1 MLNGSDLA
9 VNSINDVLLGLGKYN
24 DIDLC
29 PLEHVLDIFDG
40 KLLIKRYDA
49 ACAVCRCQICYIPFV
64 SCLRENGY
72 PGTLLDGVKE
82 IRTERIDI
90 VVILLCRDG
99 DIFSALLL
107 FYEEYGVAGELFDT
121 LLDNVS

>member
-1 MLNGSDLA
+1 MLNGSNFA
-9 VNSINDVLLGLGKYN
+9 VNSIYDVLLGLGEYN

-49 ACAVCRCQICYIPFV
+49 ACAVCRCQIRYIPFV
-64 SCLRENGY
+64 PCLGENGN
-72 PGTLLDGVKE
+72 PGTLLDSVEE
-82 IRTERIDI
+82 ISSERIDI
-90 VVILLCRDG
+90 VVIFLCRDG

-107 FYEEYGVAGELFDT
+107 FYEEYGVAGEPFDT